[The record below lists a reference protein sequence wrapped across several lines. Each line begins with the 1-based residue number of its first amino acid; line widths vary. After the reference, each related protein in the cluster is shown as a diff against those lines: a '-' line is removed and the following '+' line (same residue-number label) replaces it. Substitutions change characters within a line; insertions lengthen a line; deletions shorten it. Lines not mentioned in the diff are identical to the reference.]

1 MPGAFKTK
9 IILVVDDDP
18 ATGELMKEIFSEAPG
33 YLALVTG
40 DGEHAL
46 HLMRKIR
53 IDLALIDI
61 QMPNLSGF
69 ELLDRMA
76 QDPTLSKLNVLV
88 LTAGRHKAEL
98 EARGIKQ
105 WLEKPF
111 DVDDLLTRVSIA
123 LSDPTRIAR

>member
-1 MPGAFKTK
+1 MTRAFKTRT
-9 IILVVDDDP
+9 ILVVDDDP
-18 ATGELMKEIFSEAPG
+18 ATGELMKEIFREAPG

-46 HLMRKIR
+46 HIMRKIKV
-53 IDLALIDI
+53 DLALIDI
-61 QMPNLSGF
+61 QMPNLSGL

-76 QDPTLSKLNVLV
+76 QEPALSKLNVLV

-111 DVDDLLTRVSIA
+111 DVDDLLRRVGIA
-123 LSDPTRIAR
+123 LNEPTRIAR